1 MKNQKSYDEP
11 VINNQFIPPYIN
23 PWNYAGKQ
31 LPGDRI
37 IYYEDGLE
45 SVKNDDSYYSGSKNG
60 LDFKDNQNTQF
71 SDDSGSKTQKTDNIL
86 VGYQILKKILS
97 MLQEYTSLSL
107 KWIMDRVNKQME
119 QVALNQGVKI
129 D

>member
-1 MKNQKSYDEP
+1 MKNQKPYDEP

-45 SVKNDDSYYSGSKNG
+45 SENYNSGSKNG
-60 LDFKDNQNTQF
+60 LDFKENQNTQF
-71 SDDSGSKTQKTDNIL
+71 SDDSGSKTQKNDNIL
-86 VGYQILKKILS
+86 VGYQILKKLLYT
-97 MLQEYTSLSL
+97 LQEYASLSFNWL
-107 KWIMDRVNKQME
+107 MDRVNKLME
-119 QVALNQGVKI
+119 QVALNQAANLN
-129 D
+129 